1 MSHLIGLLHALA
13 GAAALLVAPHVRAQA
28 LPESDQ
34 REARA
39 YEFTEPALARYVDA
53 TRRLSAIPLDCDAG
67 EPAVRSL
74 TEAAAKID
82 AVPGA
87 KAAVGAAGLTSRQYV
102 VFAFALIENAFAAY
116 ELEQP
121 GGKLPAGISMSNIEF
136 LREHSAVLERLAN
149 ETDVAACEERSGGGG

>member
-1 MSHLIGLLHALA
+1 MSLPIGVLHALV
-13 GAAALLVAPHVRAQA
+13 AAVLLLIAPCARTQGLPQA
-28 LPESDQ
+28 DQ
-34 REARA
+34 REVRA
-39 YEFTEPALARYVDA
+39 YAFTEATLAQYVDA
-53 TRRLSAIPLDCDAG
+53 TQRLSAIPLDCDAE

-74 TEAAAKID
+74 TEAAGKID

-87 KAAVGAAGLTSRQYV
+87 RAAVEAAGLTSREYV

-136 LREHSAVLERLAN
+136 LRKHSAVIERLAN
-149 ETDVAACEERSGGGG
+149 DTEVAACTDDGGASG